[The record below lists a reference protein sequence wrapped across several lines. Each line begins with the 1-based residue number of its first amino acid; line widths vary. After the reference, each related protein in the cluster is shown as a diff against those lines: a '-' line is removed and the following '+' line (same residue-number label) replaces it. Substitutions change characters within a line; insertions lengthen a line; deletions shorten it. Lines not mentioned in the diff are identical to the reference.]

1 MQISD
6 PSPKTFGFKKK
17 HLLLGVH
24 CLLCCPPLSLVICQL
39 LFFSYCLIA
48 FYLSFSGA
56 VIFCNWE
63 GWTFAEGFYFS
74 FITLSTIG
82 FGDFVPGDATL
93 GANSEDGT
101 AQLSMACLYVVVGLA
116 LVSMAINLMQDTIR
130 NKVIELA
137 MDLGIIDDPSLDEDE
152 D

>member
-1 MQISD
+1 MGLVILCGVMQRKLPTLD
-6 PSPKTFGFKKK
+6 FSPI
-17 HLLLGVH
+17 V
-24 CLLCCPPLSLVICQL
+24 LSL
-39 LFFSYCLIA
+39 

>member
-1 MQISD
+1 M
-6 PSPKTFGFKKK
+6 PY
-17 HLLLGVH
+17 H
-24 CLLCCPPLSLVICQL
+24 
-39 LFFSYCLIA
+39 